1 MKNKTLALIDGFSL
15 GGAETQLLSIEKYNV
30 FEELTIIALEKNTF
44 HLENKNYENIFF
56 LYEKKF
62 KNKLHKYLLFPF
74 LLIQLLKLLYQLKKK
89 MILQLFLF

>member
-56 LYEKKF
+56 YMKKNLKINF
-62 KNKLHKYLLFPF
+62 TNIYYSLFYLSN
-74 LLIQLLKLLYQLKKK
+74 Y
-89 MILQLFLF
+89 